1 MKTIRVE
8 VKGSDRELKIV
19 WHDES
24 SFAPYFINRKGVED
38 CARDVRRVLR
48 ELVNAALNKNLR
60 ECGPTIKELAKQG
73 ADLHDAL
80 FVKTAGE
87 GDPERIRNYFEN
99 LPEPYRMRFV
109 VSDDVFVPWGL
120 VYPADPTLLPDTLE
134 EEAGKAWEIYKA
146 FWCLSYQVSTLYYRI
161 PPDAA
166 GGGLQDAST
175 LNILRVVNPDTFAKA
190 TAPLEECPEN
200 RFLRWLRDFAGEPL
214 TTSRQLK
221 EEWRKNGSRIG
232 LLYFY
237 CHASATKLALGDD
250 EKIEASRLF
259 LTLSNVERQPGS
271 SGCLVMINGCSTA
284 VGATS
289 GEFLQSTSRQGLCG
303 FVGTETDVP
312 DIFALRFSL
321 SLLQLLFNKG
331 MTLGEAMQCMY
342 REHFPLSF
350 VYGLYALPNFRMQKP
365 QAPDILF
372 EEPENFS
379 FGSVGTTPLRIRHA
393 V

>member
-24 SFAPYFINRKGVED
+24 SFAPYFINRKLVEE
-38 CARDVRRVLR
+38 CARDIRRVLR
-48 ELVNAALNKNLR
+48 ELVNAALDDNLLG
-60 ECGPTIKELAKQG
+60 CGPTIKELAEQG
-73 ADLHDAL
+73 ALLHTAL
-80 FVKTAGE
+80 FAKTVGE
-87 GDPERIRNYFEN
+87 GDPKRIRNYFEN
-99 LPEPYRMRFV
+99 LPKPHRMRFV
-109 VSDDVFVPWGL
+109 VSDDIFVPWGL
-120 VYPADPTLLPDTLE
+120 VYPADPALLPDILPKD
-134 EEAGKAWEIYKA
+134 AGNAWEVYKA

-175 LNILRVVNPDTFAKA
+175 LNILRVVNPDTFASA
-190 TAPLEECPEN
+190 TAPLAQCPED
-200 RFLRWLRDFAGEPL
+200 RFLGWLRDFAGEPL

-221 EEWRKNGSRIG
+221 EEWRKNGSQIG

-237 CHASATKLALGDD
+237 CHASATKLALGND

-259 LTLSNVERQPGS
+259 LTLSDVERQPGS

-289 GEFLQSTSRQGLCG
+289 GEFLQSTSRQGLYG

-321 SLLQLLFNKG
+321 FLLQLLFNKG
-331 MTLGEAMQCMY
+331 MTLGEAVQCMY

-365 QAPDILF
+365 QAPVILF
-372 EEPENFS
+372 NKPENFS
-379 FGSVGTTPLRIRHA
+379 FGLVGTTRLRIRHA